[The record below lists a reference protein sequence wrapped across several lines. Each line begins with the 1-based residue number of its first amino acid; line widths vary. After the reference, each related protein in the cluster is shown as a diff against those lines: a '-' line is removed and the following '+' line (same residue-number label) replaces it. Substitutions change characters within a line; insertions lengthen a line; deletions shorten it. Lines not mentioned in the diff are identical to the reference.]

1 MKLMNPGMIF
11 LWCGLAATQVF
22 AQGGFVTLP
31 KNGNAESAYVLCN
44 PTGNFGLSLS
54 EAPKTDSNN
63 TCSISTPELLKSP
76 TYSPIE
82 GFRLVGVKVSDI
94 EVPKSHAGER
104 PDLAVL
110 TDAIWRNKENTECIL
125 GTHLQMKNTPLANGQ
140 YWEVNDIA
148 RAGFEGSDV
157 AIAYFYKL
165 AAPEVGGG
173 TEVLFRA
180 GRTFTSVKAAA
191 GKPLPSVKDAPPPNV
206 AISESNA
213 AAYSA
218 NWVTF
223 TTDLSFKDD
232 DGTTQPNSSIF
243 YIKYACD
250 ARDPVSK
257 PNAIRFRTMGQNG
270 KKTIEISAPA
280 LVPVDGMV
288 EQYQQDSIE
297 DK

>member
-1 MKLMNPGMIF
+1 MRLGNSGMM
-11 LWCGLAATQVF
+11 LVWCGFSAAQALAQT
-22 AQGGFVTLP
+22 GFVTLP
-31 KNGNAESAYVLCN
+31 KHDNAESAYVLCN
-44 PTGNFGLSLS
+44 PTGNFGLSLA

-63 TCSISTPELLKSP
+63 TCSISTPSLLDSAMNSP
-76 TYSPIE
+76 LE
-82 GFRLVGVKVSDI
+82 GFRLVGMMVSDI
-94 EVPKSHAGER
+94 EVPKSLAGQR

-125 GTHLQMKNTPLANGQ
+125 GTHLQMKDSPLVNEQ

-148 RAGFEGSDV
+148 RAGFAGGEV

-165 AAPEVGGG
+165 AAPEIGGG
-173 TEVLFRA
+173 TEAIFRA
-180 GRTFTSVKAAA
+180 GRTFTSAKAAA
-191 GKPLPSVKDAPPPNV
+191 DKQLPSVKDAPPPNV
-206 AISESNA
+206 AISESNT

-257 PNAIRFRTMGQNG
+257 PNAIRFRTIGQNG
-270 KKTIEISAPA
+270 KKTVEISAPA
-280 LVPVDGMV
+280 LVPVDGLV
-288 EQYQQDSIE
+288 EQY
-297 DK
+297 

>member
-1 MKLMNPGMIF
+1 MRFINYGVIF
-11 LWCGLAATQVF
+11 LWCEFAATQVF
-22 AQGGFVTLP
+22 AQAGFVNLP
-31 KNGNAESAYVLCN
+31 KHGNAESAYVLCN
-44 PTGNFGLSLS
+44 PTGNFGLSVS

-63 TCSISTPELLKSP
+63 TCSISTPKLLESATNSP
-76 TYSPIE
+76 LE
-82 GFRLVGVKVSDI
+82 GFRFVGVMVSDI
-94 EVPKSHAGER
+94 EVPKSQAGER

-125 GTHLQMKNTPLANGQ
+125 GTHLQMKNSPLANGQ

-148 RAGFEGSDV
+148 RAGFAQGEVG
-157 AIAYFYKL
+157 IAYFYKL
-165 AAPEVGGG
+165 AAPEIGGG

-191 GKPLPSVKDAPPPNV
+191 DKQLPSIKDAPPPNV

-257 PNAIRFRTMGQNG
+257 PGAISFRTMGQNG
-270 KKTIEISAPA
+270 KTMEISAPA
-280 LVPVDGMV
+280 LVPVDAQV
-288 EQYQQDSIE
+288 DQY
-297 DK
+297 

>member
-1 MKLMNPGMIF
+1 MRFINYGVIF
-11 LWCGLAATQVF
+11 LWCEFAATQAF
-22 AQGGFVTLP
+22 AQAGFVNLP

-44 PTGNFGLSLS
+44 PTGKFGLSVS

-63 TCSISTPELLKSP
+63 ICSISTPKLLESATNSP
-76 TYSPIE
+76 LE
-82 GFRLVGVKVSDI
+82 GFRFVGVKVSDI
-94 EVPKSHAGER
+94 EVPKSQVGER

-125 GTHLQMKNTPLANGQ
+125 GTHLQMKNSPLANGQ

-148 RAGFEGSDV
+148 RAGFAGGEV

-165 AAPEVGGG
+165 AAPEIGGG

-191 GKPLPSVKDAPPPNV
+191 DKQLPSIKDAPPPNV

-257 PNAIRFRTMGQNG
+257 PGAIRFRTMGQNG
-270 KKTIEISAPA
+270 KTMEISAPA
-280 LVPVDGMV
+280 LVPVDAQV
-288 EQYQQDSIE
+288 DQY
-297 DK
+297 